1 VVKGVPG
8 VKDVQNDAGERA
20 PETQI
25 VIDRARAK
33 DVGLTPGQIAY
44 TLRTALSGATTGTYR
59 PAGVDEGADI
69 VLRADERTRGD
80 LDRLLELPLGYVS
93 GQQIRLGQVAT
104 VVETR
109 APGSIGRSN
118 RENTVTI
125 TAGGSGRG
133 DADMANDI
141 EASLDS
147 QMSFPP
153 GYGYTLAGLT
163 EVQRDSFA
171 QLTQA
176 LLLSIIMIY
185 MLLVAL
191 YQSWLQPLAILFALP
206 VTLVGAFGGLLLT
219 GNTLNTLALLGI
231 IMLAGIVTKNAI
243 LIVDFTNV
251 LRRDQGYERKEA
263 LATAGRLRLRP
274 ILMTTV
280 AIVGSLLP
288 VLLGTG
294 AGAEIRAP
302 LAAVVIGGNISSTL
316 LTLILVPV
324 IYNFFDALAGL
335 FRHPERRP
343 VAAPQSPSPQ
353 AGADAA

>member
-1 VVKGVPG
+1 MYKPQGVE
-8 VKDVQNDAGERA
+8 K
-20 PETQI
+20 
-25 VIDRARAK
+25 
-33 DVGLTPGQIAY
+33 
-44 TLRTALSGATTGTYR
+44 
-59 PAGVDEGADI
+59 GADI

-104 VVETR
+104 LVETR
-109 APGSIGRSN
+109 APGSIGRAN

-133 DADMANDI
+133 DADLANAI
-141 EASLDS
+141 EAALSA
-147 QMSFPP
+147 QVSFPP
-153 GYGYTLAGLT
+153 GYGFTLAGVT
-163 EVQRDSFA
+163 EIQRDAFA

-176 LLLSIIMIY
+176 LLLSIILIY
-185 MLLVAL
+185 MLLVGF
-191 YQSWLQPLAILFALP
+191 YQSWLQPLAIMFALP
-206 VTLVGAFGGLLLT
+206 VTLVGAFGGLIVT
-219 GNTLNTLALLGI
+219 GNTLNILALLGV

-243 LIVDFTNV
+243 LIVDFANQ
-251 LRRDQGYERKEA
+251 LRREQGYERKAA
-263 LATAGRLRLRP
+263 LVTAGRLRLRP
-274 ILMTTV
+274 ILMTTA

-294 AGAEIRAP
+294 AGAEVRAP

-335 FRHPERRP
+335 FRRP
-343 VAAPQSPSPQ
+343 SRQPAAASPASRPQ